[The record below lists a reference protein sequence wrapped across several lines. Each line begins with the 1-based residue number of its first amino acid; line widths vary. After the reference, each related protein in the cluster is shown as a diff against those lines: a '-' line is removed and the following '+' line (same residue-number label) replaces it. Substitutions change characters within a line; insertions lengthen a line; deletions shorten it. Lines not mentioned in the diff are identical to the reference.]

1 MTTMNDDATFCETN
15 PTPPKN
21 QLLSFR
27 VSKCHPS
34 LECLSRVLMQ
44 EEISRHRQS
53 SRATR
58 RKKTADDL
66 NDGET
71 CVIRVRFF
79 FPSFRSRAFR
89 ELSLSLSL
97 RLCVRVAF
105 FGARFFLRPFVLR
118 ALGVGLYTRRE
129 KTRKIRASRRR
140 VWTRI
145 DGIARKKMRR
155 AWFSSGAA
163 RGGGSDDARPRPRSR
178 DLDFWFWVGHL
189 FEIPFVGRLF
199 ACARVLRLCELTF
212 LFLSFCRS
220 RALLSR
226 DQEQTVPE
234 I

>member
-15 PTPPKN
+15 PTPQKN

-97 RLCVRVAF
+97 SLCSRGIFRLEI
-105 FGARFFLRPFVLR
+105 FLRPFVLR
-118 ALGVGLYTRRE
+118 AWCRAIHAKGENAQNKGVAKARLDANRWNRAQENAARVVFERRG
-129 KTRKIRASRRR
+129 ARRR
-140 VWTRI
+140 V
-145 DGIARKKMRR
+145 GRR
-155 AWFSSGAA
+155 ASASAFA
-163 RGGGSDDARPRPRSR
+163 RLGFLVLGG
-178 DLDFWFWVGHL
+178 
-189 FEIPFVGRLF
+189 PF
-199 ACARVLRLCELTF
+199 
-212 LFLSFCRS
+212 
-220 RALLSR
+220 
-226 DQEQTVPE
+226 